1 MAIEEAP
8 ELPAFQ
14 RCTKFT
20 TMYGTILLKETQ
32 KLAEWLLHF
41 GSLRKYPDQNG

>member
-20 TMYGTILLKETQ
+20 TMYGTILFERTSEISWVTPTL
-32 KLAEWLLHF
+32 WGH
-41 GSLRKYPDQNG
+41 